1 MNARENKEWIADLKS
16 TGDAKSDAITDL
28 RTILLSGLR
37 RGLVNHVN
45 TASPEFDGLAEDF
58 VQEALLKVLA
68 NIDSFQGNSKFTTW
82 AHKIAVRVALT
93 ELRRKRWQDRS
104 LDEMMAADNP
114 FQAVS
119 SDPSPDKRSLQTDM
133 LAKVQRIIAEELTD
147 KQRQAMM
154 LGPMGGVP
162 MQAAADQMNMTRNA
176 FYKLLH
182 DARLRLK
189 SRMEQE
195 GISSADVLSA
205 FE

>member
-1 MNARENKEWIADLKS
+1 MDQRTNDEWIADLKS
-16 TGDAKSDAITDL
+16 EGSAKTDALTDL
-28 RTILLSGLR
+28 RVILLNGLR
-37 RGLVNHVN
+37 RGLVDHVN
-45 TASPEFDGLAEDF
+45 TSGLEFDGLAEDF
-58 VQEALLKVLA
+58 VQEALLKILA

-104 LDEMMAADNP
+104 LNEMMEAENP
-114 FQAVS
+114 FQAPS
-119 SDPSPDKRSLQTDM
+119 SDPTPAKANLQADY
-133 LAKVQRIIAEELTD
+133 LAKVNRIIQEELTD

-162 MQAAADQMNMTRNA
+162 MQVAADQMNMTRNA
-176 FYKLLH
+176 FYKLIH

-189 SRMEQE
+189 KRMEKE